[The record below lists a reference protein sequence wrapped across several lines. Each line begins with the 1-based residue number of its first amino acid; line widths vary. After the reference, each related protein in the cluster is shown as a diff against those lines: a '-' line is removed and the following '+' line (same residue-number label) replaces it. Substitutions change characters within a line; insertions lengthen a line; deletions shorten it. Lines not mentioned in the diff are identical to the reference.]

1 MFIIKTTHTMIDR
14 IGRTFPNG
22 TLNGRG
28 KSSCCLRNKITAKE
42 IRLKTAREPTLAIK
56 AKFLISI
63 NPARIAAK
71 SPFNHSA
78 RLGL

>member
-1 MFIIKTTHTMIDR
+1 MIDR

-28 KSSCCLRNKITAKE
+28 KSGCCLRNKITVKE

-56 AKFLISI
+56 AKFLMSM
-63 NPARIAAK
+63 NPARIAARR
-71 SPFNHSA
+71 PFNHNA